1 MCHMFNPKG
10 DCSHCGCDNQEQ
22 DQEQKRVQHD
32 EEGEREEEEE
42 EEEETCDEDCQS
54 MCHMFNPKGDCSHC
68 GCE

>member
-1 MCHMFNPKG
+1 MFNIKG

-22 DQEQKRVQHD
+22 DQAKEGKRVKQD
-32 EEGEREEEEE
+32 KKEEKQ
-42 EEEETCDEDCQS
+42 TCDEDCQS